1 MLNSKQRAKL
11 KSMANNIDTIFQVGK
26 DGVTETVISQI
37 EQALLAREI
46 IKIRVLENA
55 PVLPKEC
62 AFEIGEKVKCEVVQ
76 VIGTKI
82 VLYKPHPKEPVIN
95 IN

>member
-11 KSMANNIDTIFQVGK
+11 KSIANNLDTIFQVGK
-26 DGVTETVISQI
+26 GGATETVIAQV

-62 AFEIGEKVKCEVVQ
+62 AFEIGEKCSCEVVQ
-76 VIGTKI
+76 VIGTKV
-82 VLYKPHPKEPVIN
+82 VLYKPHPEKPVIN